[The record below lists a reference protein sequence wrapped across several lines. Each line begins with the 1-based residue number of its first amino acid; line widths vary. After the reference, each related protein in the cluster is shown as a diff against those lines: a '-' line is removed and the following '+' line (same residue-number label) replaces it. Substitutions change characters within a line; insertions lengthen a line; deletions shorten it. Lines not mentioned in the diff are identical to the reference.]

1 MKIKTCAAKIKAA
14 GVHEGTDEGQ
24 FDAIVATY
32 DLDSVGDRI
41 IPGAFKETL
50 DEWATS
56 GNPIPVYW
64 SHRMDDPAM
73 NIGQVI
79 EAAETDKGLA
89 VKAQLDLD
97 NPTAAQVYRL
107 LKGRRVTQFSFAYD
121 VEDGAFVEEKG
132 EAPYYEL
139 RKLRLYEVGPTPIGA
154 NQATELLEVKG
165 NRPLT
170 IEVHN
175 ADEADRATITRAVKH
190 AFATKGALP
199 ASSGPKQT
207 SDAAWDGPKNEANLS
222 NDDGAEVYKKAFAW
236 VDPDGD
242 PDKKSSYKF
251 IHHEVSADGTVGA
264 ANTQACVTAIG
275 ILNGGRGGT
284 SVPDDD
290 RQGVYNHLA
299 QHVKD
304 AGEEPPALKAADEQ
318 GAKEGTEPDDFR
330 ELVALVDA
338 TKSDHL
344 KAALTKLLARK
355 EGRRNSATDA
365 DTIQSIHDAASTL
378 GASCPAK
385 DEGKATPEL
394 SATTEEPDGAKADE
408 PAGKGTAS
416 NRLRTELDLMETEVS
431 LYT

>member
-14 GVHEGTDEGQ
+14 GVHEGTDEGM

-56 GNPIPVYW
+56 GDPIPVYW

-73 NIGQVI
+73 NIGQVV

-121 VEDGAFVEEKG
+121 IEDGAFVEEKG
-132 EAPYYEL
+132 ESPYYEL

-165 NRPLT
+165 SGGQSLT
-170 IEVHN
+170 VEVHN
-175 ADEADRATITRAVKH
+175 GTRDDTKAIADTLRGALGAKATGDGPAEDTGEGDEADDDPNKLIAAV
-190 AFATKGALP
+190 
-199 ASSGPKQT
+199 
-207 SDAAWDGPKNEANLS
+207 DAALDEAVSLVSDVDTTTLPQEVQQALDLVN
-222 NDDGAEVYKKAFAW
+222 GAEGLIDQAMDLLGIP
-236 VDPDGD
+236 DPDDEATEAG
-242 PDKKSSYKF
+242 K
-251 IHHEVSADGTVGA
+251 
-264 ANTQACVTAIG
+264 
-275 ILNGGRGGT
+275 GGT
-284 SVPDDD
+284 
-290 RQGVYNHLA
+290 
-299 QHVKD
+299 
-304 AGEEPPALKAADEQ
+304 AAS
-318 GAKEGTEPDDFR
+318 KNTERPS
-330 ELVALVDA
+330 A
-338 TKSDHL
+338 
-344 KAALTKLLARK
+344 K
-355 EGRRNSATDA
+355 EGRRNSSTDA
-365 DTIQSIHDAASTL
+365 DTIQSIHDAASAL
-378 GASCPAK
+378 GAACPAK
-385 DEGKATPEL
+385 DEGKAKPDL

-408 PAGKGTAS
+408 PAAKGTAS
-416 NRLRTELDLMETEVS
+416 NRLRTELDLMEAEVS